1 MKHHAQ
7 RSYVLIHGGW
17 HGGWVWRDVIAGL
30 RVRGHTASAP
40 TLSGLGERRHVGRDA
55 DLETHITDVLNHIE
69 MEGLTDI
76 TLVGWSYG
84 GMVTTGVLARIPD
97 KIRAVIYLDAF
108 VPQDGK
114 ALVDYLAS
122 ETLAIW
128 APFKDANSALP
139 PLPFARLGLTDPALI
154 ERVAPRLVE
163 QPWRTVYQPVKA
175 LAQWPDIPVAYIRCT
190 ANTASHFDAFMEKMK
205 KDPKVQTD
213 VVDTGHSCMLTELDK
228 TIDLL
233 DKYGG

>member
-1 MKHHAQ
+1 
-7 RSYVLIHGGW
+7 
-17 HGGWVWRDVIAGL
+17 
-30 RVRGHTASAP
+30 
-40 TLSGLGERRHVGRDA
+40 
-55 DLETHITDVLNHIE
+55 
-69 MEGLTDI
+69 
-76 TLVGWSYG
+76 
-84 GMVTTGVLARIPD
+84 
-97 KIRAVIYLDAF
+97 
-108 VPQDGK
+108 
-114 ALVDYLAS
+114 LVDYLAS